1 MRRQT
6 WWAWLAVAIVALL
19 AGCSDDDAPIN
30 GGAGFTV
37 SGTVVN
43 VLEAAGEAGA
53 SVQLFL
59 NGAPFGAAVQTNAN
73 GDYTIQGVPAGTY
86 TLVVTR
92 AGAAPL
98 MRTVSGPLVVN
109 QNLGGADVQTLTQAQ
124 FDQLTGI
131 APPPDPSTGK
141 LVVAG
146 LNEQGELVDVTVT
159 IAGVAPVGPAAPA
172 ELSVAP
178 GTYTVSVTGNGTT
191 IVVPGVSLIGG
202 EITVLSVELTGVA
215 PADDFIV
222 TGGAVDFFTG
232 NPLAGI
238 SIALMQQNVPLG
250 APVLTM
256 PDGTYLF
263 ADVPAGM
270 NYRLRGEAVGYADSV
285 VGPFAVNANR
295 SGLLVP
301 MASILDLQANEGI
314 NEPLDD
320 TTATLAVY
328 GRGLQGQFN
337 PVVTLNGGPEII
349 NATSPVVV
357 EDLAPGAYDITVTN
371 PVTDETVSLL
381 GVTLTGGEITVL
393 EARTGMNAA
402 P

>member
-1 MRRQT
+1 
-6 WWAWLAVAIVALL
+6 
-19 AGCSDDDAPIN
+19 
-30 GGAGFTV
+30 
-37 SGTVVN
+37 
-43 VLEAAGEAGA
+43 
-53 SVQLFL
+53 
-59 NGAPFGAAVQTNAN
+59 
-73 GDYTIQGVPAGTY
+73 
-86 TLVVTR
+86 
-92 AGAAPL
+92 
-98 MRTVSGPLVVN
+98 
-109 QNLGGADVQTLTQAQ
+109 
-124 FDQLTGI
+124 
-131 APPPDPSTGK
+131 
-141 LVVAG
+141 
-146 LNEQGELVDVTVT
+146 
-159 IAGVAPVGPAAPA
+159 
-172 ELSVAP
+172 
-178 GTYTVSVTGNGTT
+178 
-191 IVVPGVSLIGG
+191 
-202 EITVLSVELTGVA
+202 
-215 PADDFIV
+215 
-222 TGGAVDFFTG
+222 
-232 NPLAGI
+232 
-238 SIALMQQNVPLG
+238 
-250 APVLTM
+250 M